1 MIKFIFLIMSLLFY
15 VTGFTQTSN
24 IDITIS
30 EIKNKKGL
38 IRGSLFTQDDG
49 FPNDHQK
56 ALRSISMEI
65 TDLQLN
71 FDIADLPIGEYA
83 LAILHDENENG
94 KMDFNFLRMP
104 KEGYGVSNNAKSSF
118 GPPNFKDAKF
128 LLSPDT
134 LPLEI
139 KMNY

>member
-1 MIKFIFLIMSLLFY
+1 MIKFIFLIIGLLFY
-15 VTGFTQTSN
+15 GTGFSQTSN
-24 IDITIS
+24 IDLTIS

-38 IRGSLFTQDDG
+38 IRVSLFNQDDG
-49 FPNDHQK
+49 FPNDHEK
-56 ALRSISMEI
+56 AFRSISMEI
-65 TDLQLN
+65 TELQLN
-71 FDIADLPIGEYA
+71 FNIADLPTGEYA

-118 GPPNFKDAKF
+118 GPPKFKDAIF
-128 LLSPDT
+128 LLSSDE
-134 LPLEI
+134 LSLEI